1 MSNNDKS
8 GNDNANLKKKSAYKI
23 VIEQITGIFL
33 PVINIITA
41 ASLIKSAVVLLATFG
56 VLSTNGGVY
65 QLFYAVSDGFFYFL
79 PFFLAIT
86 TSKQWKTDPF
96 VSVLIPTAMLYPGIT
111 AILENNL
118 SLDFIGLTIP
128 PTIYHSSVIPVILA
142 IGLLAFVERP
152 LERCLPDAI
161 KGFMKPIISIIIV
174 LPVTFMV
181 FGPMGTWIGDGLTK
195 IFFML
200 YDWNPVIAGAFMG
213 FVMQPMVVVGAHWS
227 VVPVSISN
235 IATMGYDVI
244 MPLVGGAVYGQSGAA
259 LAVGMM
265 LRKNEKGK
273 ENNKENSNENNNE
286 NSRLAFQASLTA
298 ALGVTEPALFGI
310 NVPRVKPMI
319 AACFAGLIGGA
330 IVGVAGT
337 HCTSFAFPSFL
348 TCVAYVGPGFMMFLG
363 SMALSFVLGF
373 IFTMII
379 YKGKMEE

>member
-1 MSNNDKS
+1 MKKASQIFRYYEVIISGIRSIQMSEKV
-8 GNDNANLKKKSAYKI
+8 DNKKSVYKI

-41 ASLIKSAVVLLATFG
+41 ASILKSAIVLMATFG
-56 VLSTNGGVY
+56 VMSSESGVY

-96 VSVLIPTAMLYPGIT
+96 VSVLIPVAMLYPSIT
-111 AILENNL
+111 SILENGGTLNFL
-118 SLDFIGLTIP
+118 GLTIP
-128 PTIYHSSVIPVILA
+128 STIYHSSVIPVILA
-142 IGLLAFVERP
+142 IGLLHFVEKPCDRW
-152 LERCLPDAI
+152 LPAAI
-161 KGFMKPIISIIIV
+161 KGFMKPIICILIV
-174 LPVTFMV
+174 LPVTFLV

-200 YDWNPVIAGAFMG
+200 YDWNPIVAGTFMG
-213 FVMQPMVVVGAHWS
+213 FVMQPMVVIGAHWS

-235 IATMGYDVI
+235 IATNGYDVI

-259 LAVGMM
+259 LAVAIM
-265 LRKNEKGK
+265 LRRDKEK
-273 ENNKENSNENNNE
+273 
-286 NSRLAFQASLTA
+286 SRLAYQASLTA

-319 AACFAGLIGGA
+319 AACIAGAVGGA
-330 IVGVAGT
+330 ITGFAGT

-348 TCVAYVGPGFMMFLG
+348 TSVAYVGPGFMMFLA
-363 SMALSFVLGF
+363 SMVISFIIGF
-373 IFTMII
+373 ILTLVL
-379 YKGKMEE
+379 YKGRINE

>member
-1 MSNNDKS
+1 MSEKV
-8 GNDNANLKKKSAYKI
+8 DNKKSVYKI

-41 ASLIKSAVVLLATFG
+41 ASILKSAIVLMATFG
-56 VLSTNGGVY
+56 VMSSESGVY

-96 VSVLIPTAMLYPGIT
+96 VSVLIPVAMLYPSIT
-111 AILENNL
+111 SILENGGTLNFL
-118 SLDFIGLTIP
+118 GLTIP
-128 PTIYHSSVIPVILA
+128 STIYHSSVIPVILA
-142 IGLLAFVERP
+142 IGLLHFVEKPCDRW
-152 LERCLPDAI
+152 LPAAI
-161 KGFMKPIISIIIV
+161 KGFMKPIICILIV
-174 LPVTFMV
+174 LPVTFLV

-200 YDWNPVIAGAFMG
+200 YDWNPIVAGTFMG
-213 FVMQPMVVVGAHWS
+213 FVMQPMVVIGAHWS

-235 IATMGYDVI
+235 IAANGYDVI

-259 LAVGMM
+259 LAVAIM
-265 LRKNEKGK
+265 LRRDKEK
-273 ENNKENSNENNNE
+273 
-286 NSRLAFQASLTA
+286 SRLAYQASLTA

-319 AACFAGLIGGA
+319 AACIAGAVGGA
-330 IVGVAGT
+330 ITGFAGT

-348 TCVAYVGPGFMMFLG
+348 TSVAYVGPGFMMFLA
-363 SMALSFVLGF
+363 SMVISFIIGF
-373 IFTMII
+373 ILTLVL
-379 YKGKMEE
+379 YKGRINE